1 MISKRSPQVT
11 PKPTQKSRK
20 IKPLKSKEPRTPKE
34 LAPELKEKLLSATI
48 ENHEDLHFITPKRLD
63 QLNVISEV
71 PAYTVSTRIVDMK
84 KASPEELAELLSWAE
99 NRGRRHA

>member
-1 MISKRSPQVT
+1 MTSKKSPQVT

-48 ENHEDLHFITPKRLD
+48 ENHE
-63 QLNVISEV
+63 
-71 PAYTVSTRIVDMK
+71 
-84 KASPEELAELLSWAE
+84 LSLI
-99 NRGRRHA
+99 HI

>member
-1 MISKRSPQVT
+1 MTSKKSPQVT

-48 ENHEDLHFITPKRLD
+48 ENPM
-63 QLNVISEV
+63 
-71 PAYTVSTRIVDMK
+71 RICTSSRPS
-84 KASPEELAELLSWAE
+84 ALTS
-99 NRGRRHA
+99 

>member
-1 MISKRSPQVT
+1 MTSKKSPQVP

-63 QLNVISEV
+63 QLNVI
-71 PAYTVSTRIVDMK
+71 
-84 KASPEELAELLSWAE
+84 PELPRCCDSQEFGRHFFEL
-99 NRGRRHA
+99 RP

>member
-1 MISKRSPQVT
+1 MTSKKSPQVT

-63 QLNVISEV
+63 QPEFPRGNYSHPRRALISGV
-71 PAYTVSTRIVDMK
+71 GT
-84 KASPEELAELLSWAE
+84 
-99 NRGRRHA
+99 